1 MNFGS
6 LLALFVVVP
15 IVELALLLRIGD
27 MIGWPGTLVLV
38 VVTGVVGAS
47 LARWQGVKTL
57 LHINQDLAE
66 GRMPAPLLLDG
77 LMILIAGAFL
87 ITPGVITDAVGFAL
101 LVPHVRNRLKSL
113 ARSYMEQRLRAGTID
128 VSYRE
133 W

>member
-6 LLALFVVVP
+6 LLALFVIVP
-15 IVELALLLRIGD
+15 LVELALLLRIGEV
-27 MIGWPGTLVLV
+27 IGWPGTLMLV

-101 LVPHVRNRLKSL
+101 LVPHVRNRLKSW
-113 ARSYMEQRLRAGTID
+113 ARTYIEQRLRAGTID